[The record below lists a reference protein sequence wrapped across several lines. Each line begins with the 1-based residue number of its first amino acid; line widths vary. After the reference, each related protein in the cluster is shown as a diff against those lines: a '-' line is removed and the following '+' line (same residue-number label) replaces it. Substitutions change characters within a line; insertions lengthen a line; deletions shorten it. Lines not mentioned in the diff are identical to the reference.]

1 MKRTEE
7 VFKAALQGK
16 RIPILTLDNKWHR
29 LFTQAESNAR
39 IEALTKE
46 LNALLVRQGKLNSE
60 TKEIKKLK
68 KKFMDDIVQ
77 ATGDMGTALDKKTE
91 KKLEESKRLIEE
103 CNEKLA
109 DYADEL
115 RRLPGEIDY
124 VNTRLM
130 LATMETCYDYLHDNT
145 KEIEAIEE
153 WVKQVRVE
161 LKKRLVHKQ
170 EKELKNYA
178 LYSYMHDIFGPDVIE
193 MFDMK
198 YNPADKH
205 PGKSVKPVKEDE

>member
-1 MKRTEE
+1 M
-7 VFKAALQGK
+7 
-16 RIPILTLDNKWHR
+16 
-29 LFTQAESNAR
+29 
-39 IEALTKE
+39 EA
-46 LNALLVRQGKLNSE
+46 
-60 TKEIKKLK
+60 
-68 KKFMDDIVQ
+68 
-77 ATGDMGTALDKKTE
+77 
-91 KKLEESKRLIEE
+91 
-103 CNEKLA
+103 
-109 DYADEL
+109 
-115 RRLPGEIDY
+115 
-124 VNTRLM
+124 
-130 LATMETCYDYLHDNT
+130 CYDYLHDNT